1 MRIIVSGYIG
11 TFCISGI
18 TWHYVQYPVG
28 LQLLGHDVYYLE
40 DTLSEVYVI
49 DSEYKWG
56 DPTPVVNYL
65 EKTMNFFGLTDR
77 WAYRDGVSGKSF
89 GLSEKKLQ
97 KICSSAD
104 MIISVSNSLY
114 LREEYMNIPV
124 RILIDTDPMFTQTPN
139 LKKGGSNEQVKSS
152 LSNYT
157 HLFSF
162 GENIMSGDA
171 MVPTHGLQWL
181 PTRQPVCLKY
191 WQSSGNTDESAAGS
205 GAFTTIMNLAS
216 RNEII
221 YNNERWGQKDIEL
234 KKIVELPERFSE
246 VPFEMAVAGS
256 ANEDLNHNWLR
267 DKGWQLS
274 KDLNCINNSMTYY
287 VDYIKNSFAEFS
299 VAKEAYVKA
308 KTGWFSDRSAC
319 YLASG
324 KPVVVQ
330 DTQWSK
336 NIPSGKGLL
345 SFTSLDSALEAVK
358 EVSNDYKTHSIAAKE
373 IANEYFDS
381 GKVLAQMLEK
391 LS

>member
-1 MRIIVSGYIG
+1 MKIIVSGYIG

-40 DTLSEVYVI
+40 DTLSEVHVI
-49 DSEYKWG
+49 DSQYKWG

-65 EKTMNFFGLTDR
+65 DKTMNYFGLTNR
-77 WAYRDGVSGKSF
+77 WVYRDGVSGKCF
-89 GLSEKKLQ
+89 GLSQ
-97 KICSSAD
+97 KRLEEICSSAD
-104 MIISVSNSLY
+104 MIISVSNSVY
-114 LREEYMNIPV
+114 LREEYMNIPI

-139 LKKGGSNEQVKSS
+139 ILKGGSNEQVKSA

-162 GENIMSGDA
+162 GQNIMSADA
-171 MVPTHGLQWL
+171 KVPTHGFQWL

-191 WQSSGNTDESAAGS
+191 WQNSTNTSNRKPGS
-205 GAFTTIMNLAS
+205 NAFTTIMNLAS
-216 RNEII
+216 RIKIN
-221 YNNERWGQKDIEL
+221 YNNEEWGQKDVEL
-234 KKIVELPERFSE
+234 EKIVELPERFLD
-246 VPFEMAVAGS
+246 VPFEMAVAGCVKD
-256 ANEDLNHNWLR
+256 DLDHRWLT

-274 KDLNCINNSMTYY
+274 TDLKCINDSMGYY
-287 VDYIKNSFAEFS
+287 VDFIKNSFGEFS

-308 KTGWFSDRSAC
+308 NTGWFSDRSAC

-330 DTQWSK
+330 DTKWSK
-336 NIPSGKGLL
+336 SIPSGKGLL
-345 SFTSLDSALEAVK
+345 SFTCLDSALEAVR
-358 EVSNDYKTHSIAAKE
+358 EVTGNHKAHSTAAIE

-381 GKVLAQMLEK
+381 AKVLSHMLKE